1 MSIRTSLT
9 MSPAAAVRLIALF
22 AALLIVGA
30 YALEFGFGVKPCELC
45 WLQRYAHWA
54 LLASALLVMV
64 QPKIDPRRGLK
75 FLIGVALVGVGF
87 AVYHSLV
94 EAHILVAGCSKP
106 IGELASSP
114 AEMIALLAGSP
125 MPSCDKP
132 YQILWLSLPQWNV
145 LAQGLVVVFAL
156 FTLNRKAVKTL
167 AKVMPVKKPTPVK
180 KTKPVAKKKP
190 ATKKK
195 NKR

>member
-9 MSPAAAVRLIALF
+9 MSPAPAVRLIALF
-22 AALLIVGA
+22 AALLIVSA
-30 YALEFGFGVKPCELC
+30 YALEFGLGVKPCELC

-54 LLASALLVMV
+54 LLAAALLVMV

-75 FLIGVALVGVGF
+75 FLIGVALVGIGF

-114 AEMIALLAGSP
+114 AEMIALLADSP

-156 FTLNRKAVKTL
+156 FTLNRKAVKTV
-167 AKVMPVKKPTPVK
+167 AKVVPVKKPTPVK